1 MDRID
6 HTDSKFVQAG
16 ETPVLPATFMFLTRR
31 DPPLSSFW
39 TKVQYQR
46 LKELNASGEQLEMGF
61 SDALSRDRAFQ
72 GIEHQLMSQGKRHL
86 EQLRTVKHRPALLEL
101 EEGLAKALH
110 QQGFVQVVTPT
121 IITKSALAKMT
132 IGEDHP
138 LFSQVFWL
146 DGKKCLRPM
155 LAPNLYTL
163 WRELE
168 RLWDKPIR
176 IFEIGTCYRKESQ
189 GAQHLNEFTMLN
201 LTELGTPLEERH
213 QRLEDMARWVLEAAG
228 IREFELVTE
237 SSVVYGDTVDVMKG
251 DLELASGAMGPHFL
265 DEKWEIVD
273 PWVGLG
279 FGLERLLM
287 IREGTQHVQSMARS
301 LSYLDGVR
309 LNIN

>member
-1 MDRID
+1 M
-6 HTDSKFVQAG
+6 
-16 ETPVLPATFMFLTRR
+16 
-31 DPPLSSFW
+31 SSSW
-39 TKVQYQR
+39 TAVQYQR

-61 SDALSRDRAFQ
+61 SDALGRDRAFQ

-86 EQLRTVKHRPALLEL
+86 EQLRTVKHRPALSEL
-101 EEGLAKALH
+101 EERLAKALH

-138 LFSQVFWL
+138 LFAQVFWL

-201 LTELGTPLEERH
+201 LTELGTPLGERH

-237 SSVVYGDTVDVMKG
+237 TSVVYGDTVDVIKG

-265 DEKWEIVD
+265 DEKWGIVD